1 MNEYEKELERDN
13 DELRDQLIKLS
24 RCIKPIFKLYIDE
37 DVDVIKSIQL
47 YIKLNGDFNPY
58 IVWKTDPLVPVT
70 NETDSK
76 NMLMCV
82 ELKSPGKWEGNMYRF
97 SVGNEKLEKEPIEIH
112 SNNHEEVMHKMLN
125 SCGLNGFVYGIEKE
139 KFMSEEERLK
149 PIVDVIADYF
159 AKHNDLKTY
168 YSNNISNFTVK
179 YDVNIS

>member
-1 MNEYEKELERDN
+1 MNEYEIELERDN

-24 RCIKPIFKLYIDE
+24 RCIKPIFKIYVDE
-37 DVDVIKSIQL
+37 NNDAIKSIQL

-58 IVWKTDPLVPVT
+58 IVWNTDT
-70 NETDSK
+70 IATAANESDSK

-125 SCGLNGFVYGIEKE
+125 TCGLNGFIYGIEKE
-139 KFMSEEERLK
+139 KFISEEERLK
-149 PIVDVIADYF
+149 PIVDVVANYF
-159 AKHNDLKTY
+159 TKNNDLKTY
-168 YSNNISNFTVK
+168 YSNGAYNVTFK
-179 YDVNIS
+179 YDKNIL